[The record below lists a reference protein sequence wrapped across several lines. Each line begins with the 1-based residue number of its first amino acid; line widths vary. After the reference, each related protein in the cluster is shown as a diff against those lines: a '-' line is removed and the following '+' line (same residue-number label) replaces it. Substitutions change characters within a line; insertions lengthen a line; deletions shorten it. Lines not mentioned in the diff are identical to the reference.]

1 MTTYNFST
9 LTNLQTITF
18 NPDVDYLI
26 FDSPLYL
33 TNELRIN
40 ETVTGLTLG
49 YSALSG
55 PPSLPAKTVTLTGM
69 TLWKLTGGPLGNTA
83 AHVQFQN
90 GGLLLVG
97 DNSTAHDDDLSNFLV
112 GSINN
117 DMLFGLGGNDTLNG
131 GAGSDVMIGGDGNDT
146 YVVDNLGD
154 VVSEAAT
161 ALGGIDAV
169 QASISHTLATGV
181 ENLQLL
187 TTSSINGTGNTL
199 ANRLTGNAGNN
210 LLDGMTGA
218 DTMTGGDGN
227 DIYIVESS
235 GDTVIETN
243 NSATQIDTVRTF
255 ISYTL
260 GANVENLEIMG
271 SALTP
276 PIINAI
282 GNTLANTLT
291 GNLRDNFLDGKTGAD
306 TMIGGDGNDSYVV
319 DDAGDTVSE
328 ASASFTQ
335 VDTVQSFIGNYTL
348 TANVENLKLM
358 GSANLNGTGNA
369 LDNQIFANSGDNI
382 LDGGSTPVSGGG
394 NPVMYLYGSI
404 SGGVTH
410 FGLIQGGGDTASYL
424 YGATSGVTVSL
435 AVAGPQDT
443 EGSGID
449 TLSNFEN
456 LVGSAY
462 DDELTGNAGNNV
474 LVGGYG
480 GGDVLTGG
488 DGNDTYIVVGSEAVI
503 ETNAATSQI
512 DTVLSVV
519 NYRLGANVENLT
531 LMNFSD
537 FATNTISGSPAING
551 TGNALNNVLTGNAAA
566 NVLDGRTGVDS
577 MTGGDGND
585 TYVVENLA
593 DVVIETN
600 NASAQIDTVKA
611 LVNYTLGL
619 YVENLQLMGTAGLT
633 GTGNILDNTIW
644 ANRGANLL
652 DGGAHSISGGDTLS
666 YEFGA
671 SAGVTV
677 NLGLSTAQNTVGS
690 GLDTLLNFENLTG
703 SSYGDLL
710 SGNANKNILDGGLG
724 IDTVSYASATAMVKV
739 NLGGLTTT
747 GTGTVGTIIDTLR
760 NFENVNGSNFNDILI
775 GTVGNNVFNGGSGG
789 LDTVSYEYI
798 LSTSGLSPIGV
809 VVNLSLATAQNTGV
823 SGFDTLLGIE
833 NLTGSSLIDTL
844 TGNAVDNVL
853 NGLASADLMTGG
865 DGNDTYVVDDVD
877 DKAIETN
884 AAPTQSDTVM
894 AGVDYTLSNYVE
906 VLQLTGTANLNGTGN
921 TLANSLIGNSGNNI
935 LDGKGGADT
944 MSGGDGN
951 DLYVVDH
958 AGDVVSESNILATQ
972 IDTVQFDPLDL
983 ALTTYTLTTN
993 VENLQLMGTRHING
1007 SGNNSNNILYANAG
1021 NNVLN
1026 GGLGTDTASYQFIS
1040 SGPVT
1045 VNLSLSSAQNT
1056 INAGSDTLISI
1067 ENLAGTSFGDTLNGD
1082 ANANRLD
1089 GAVGSD
1095 TLTGGNGN
1103 DTYVV
1108 DDAGDRIIETSASG
1122 GTDLVETSVSYTLSS
1137 NVENMLLT
1145 GVAYLNGTG
1154 NTLAN
1159 SLTGNSGNNT
1169 LDGLAGADTMAGGA
1183 GNDLYLVDNAGDAI
1197 TESSGTGTDSV
1208 KSSVTYIL
1216 GANVE
1221 NLELVGSAAIN
1232 ATGNTLANA
1241 LTGNS
1246 GNNVLDGLSGADTM
1260 TGGDGN
1266 DVYTVDNAADQVIET
1281 NNSLTQIDTVETSI
1295 TYTLGA
1301 NVENLKL
1308 TGTASINGTGNTLDN
1323 VISANALNN
1332 VLNGSLGIDTVSY
1345 QFATSTGVTV
1355 NLALTSTQVTG
1366 GSGSDTVLNFEN
1378 LTGSN
1383 YNDTLTGSLLANK
1396 LDGGLGNDL
1405 LNGGLDNDT
1414 LTGGLGSDIIRFD
1427 TLLNASTNRDT
1438 ITDFNVVDDTIQLE
1452 NAIFT
1457 TLATLGTLAA
1467 GSFRAGAGFTSAA
1480 DANDYLIYNT
1490 TTGNLYYDADGS
1502 GAAST
1507 AVLFA
1512 TLDTHPVLTSL
1523 DFMVT

>member
-9 LTNLQTITF
+9 LTNGQTITF

-131 GAGSDVMIGGDGNDT
+131 GAGSDVMVGGDGNDT

-161 ALGGIDAV
+161 VLGGIDAV

-210 LLDGMTGA
+210 LLDGMAGA

-227 DIYIVESS
+227 DTYIVESS

-260 GANVENLEIMG
+260 GANVENLEIVG
-271 SALTP
+271 TATTP
-276 PIINAI
+276 PIISAI

-291 GNLRDNFLDGKTGAD
+291 GNFRDNFLDGRTGAD
-306 TMIGGDGNDSYVV
+306 TMIGGDGDDTYVV
-319 DDAGDTVSE
+319 DDVGDTVSE
-328 ASASFTQ
+328 ASSSFTQ

-348 TANVENLKLM
+348 TANVENLRLM

-369 LDNQIFANSGDNI
+369 IDNQIFANSGDNI
-382 LDGGSTPVSGGG
+382 LDGGGNPVSGGG
-394 NPVMYLYGSI
+394 NPVAYLYGSI
-404 SGGVTH
+404 SAGVTH

-435 AVAGPQDT
+435 AVVGPQDT

-462 DDELTGNAGNNV
+462 DDNLTGNAGNNV

-480 GGDVLTGG
+480 GGDMLTGG
-488 DGNDTYIVVGSEAVI
+488 DGNDTYIVVGSETVI

-531 LMNFSD
+531 LMDYTVFG
-537 FATNTISGSPAING
+537 TLISGSGGSPAING
-551 TGNALNNVLTGNAAA
+551 TGNALNNVLKGNAAA

-577 MTGGDGND
+577 MTGGGGND
-585 TYVVENLA
+585 TYIVENLA
-593 DVVIETN
+593 DVVDETL
-600 NASAQIDTVKA
+600 SGGIDTVKA
-611 LVNYTLGL
+611 LVNYTLGTN
-619 YVENLQLMGTAGLT
+619 VENLQLMGTAGLS
-633 GTGNILDNTIW
+633 GTGNTLDNIIW

-652 DGGAHSISGGDTLS
+652 DGGAGGDTLS

-677 NLGLSTAQNTVGS
+677 DLGLATAQNTVGS
-690 GLDTLLNFENLTG
+690 GLDTLINFENLTG
-703 SSYGDLL
+703 SSFGDLL

-724 IDTVSYASATAMVKV
+724 SDTVSYASATAMVKV

-747 GTGTVGTIIDTLR
+747 GTGTIGAVIDTLL
-760 NFENVNGSNFNDILI
+760 NFENVTGSNFNDILI

-798 LSTSGLSPIGV
+798 LATSGLSPIGV
-809 VVNLSLATAQNTGV
+809 IVNLSLTTAQNTGV

-833 NLTGSSLIDTL
+833 NLTGSSLNDTL
-844 TGNAVDNVL
+844 TGNAFDNVI
-853 NGLASADLMTGG
+853 NGLSGADLMTGG
-865 DGNDTYVVDDVD
+865 DGNDTFVVDDVD

-884 AAPTQSDTVM
+884 AALTQSDTVL

-921 TLANSLIGNSGNNI
+921 TQANSLIGNSGNNI

-958 AGDVVSESNILATQ
+958 AGDVVSESNTLATQ

-983 ALTTYTLTTN
+983 ALTAYTLTTN

-1007 SGNNSNNILYANAG
+1007 TGNNSNNILYANAG

-1026 GGLGTDTASYQFIS
+1026 GGLGTDTVSYQFIS
-1040 SGPVT
+1040 SGPVK
-1045 VNLSLSSAQNT
+1045 VNLSLSTAQNT
-1056 INAGSDTLISI
+1056 INAGSDTLINI
-1067 ENLAGTSFGDTLNGD
+1067 ENLTGTSFGDTLTGD
-1082 ANANRLD
+1082 ANTNRLD

-1095 TLTGGNGN
+1095 TLTGGDGN
-1103 DTYVV
+1103 DIYVV
-1108 DDAGDRIIETSASG
+1108 DDAGDQVIETSASG
-1122 GTDLVETSVSYTLSS
+1122 GTDLVETSVSYTLTS
-1137 NVENMLLT
+1137 NVENLLLT
-1145 GVAYLNGTG
+1145 GVAYLDGTG

-1169 LDGLAGADTMAGGA
+1169 LNGLAGADTMAGGG
-1183 GNDLYLVDNAGDAI
+1183 GNDLYLVDHAGDVI
-1197 TESSGTGTDSV
+1197 TESSGTGTGIDSV

-1332 VLNGSLGIDTVSY
+1332 VLNGGIGIDTVSY

-1355 NLALTSTQVTG
+1355 NLALTSAQTTG
-1366 GSGSDTVLNFEN
+1366 GSGSDTILNFEN

-1383 YNDTLTGSLLANK
+1383 FNDTLTGSLSANK

-1405 LNGGLDNDT
+1405 LNGGLDNDI

-1457 TLATLGTLAA
+1457 SLTTLGTLAA
-1467 GSFRAGAGFTSAA
+1467 TSFRSGAGIISAA